1 MIATPSTVGSFR
13 WSRPSDHWWWSD
25 ALFSIHGLT
34 RGDVAPT
41 REILLWHVH
50 PEDADLV
57 DATLTASWDTDVGC
71 DYRLIDLEGSEH
83 QASLAAAGSQVSGAR
98 TTITGLV
105 TDATV
110 PRLRAI
116 SASTNAQLGLALE
129 SRTAVDQAKGVLML
143 EYGMDADAAFG
154 LLRSASQERNMRV
167 RVLADR
173 IVRGVADAGGLP
185 SPAREQVDDL
195 VLHAMD
201 DQVVHRAP
209 PATTVVATLARDAR
223 GDPILTVSGIVDL
236 GSYRDLT
243 PRLDALALSARD
255 TARAVLDLQAVSYL
269 GSGAAASIG
278 RFQRRSGSCGIDVTV
293 VLPGGGVVEA
303 SAHHRSRS
311 ATRSS

>member
-57 DATLTASWDTDVGC
+57 DATLTASWETDVGC
-71 DYRLIDLEGSEH
+71 DYRLIDLEGTEH
-83 QASLAAAGSQVSGAR
+83 LATLAAAGSAVSGAR

-105 TDATV
+105 TDATA

-116 SASTNAQLGLALE
+116 STSTNAQLGLALE
-129 SRTAVDQAKGVLML
+129 SRTTVDQAKGVLML
-143 EYGMDADAAFG
+143 EYGMDAATAFG
-154 LLRSASQERNMRV
+154 LLRSASQERNVRV

-173 IVRGVADAGGLP
+173 IVSCAEGAGCLP
-185 SPAREQVDDL
+185 SPTREHVDDL
-195 VLHAMD
+195 MLHALD
-201 DQVVHRAP
+201 GGAAEPAP
-209 PATTVVATLARDAR
+209 PATTVVAVLARNAR
-223 GDPILTVSGIVDL
+223 GDRVLTVSGIVDL
-236 GSYRDLT
+236 GSYQDLS

-255 TARAVLDLQAVSYL
+255 TARAVVDLQGVSYL

-278 RFQRRSGSCGIDVTV
+278 KFQRRSGSCGVEVTV
-293 VLPGGGVVEA
+293 VLPGGAVVEA
-303 SAHHRSRS
+303 SAHERART
-311 ATRSS
+311 ATRSR